1 MLKCANS
8 AALIL
13 FVEQFFELSLDFLCL
28 LIGFTL
34 LSHQG
39 IFAIFLLFDQGLNV
53 VNKELLEFEQLV
65 DIRDHLLLLSL
76 QLIDVI

>member
-13 FVEQFFELSLDFLCL
+13 FVEQFFELNLDFLSL